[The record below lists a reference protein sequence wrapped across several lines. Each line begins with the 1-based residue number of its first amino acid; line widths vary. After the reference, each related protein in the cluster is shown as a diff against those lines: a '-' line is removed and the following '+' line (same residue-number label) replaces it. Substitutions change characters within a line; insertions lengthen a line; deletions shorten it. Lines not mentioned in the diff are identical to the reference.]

1 MTLFGLDNDK
11 PLLADEPD
19 EPDEPDEEEEEEEEE
34 EVPAIEEALEEEGVE
49 DTADA

>member
-19 EPDEPDEEEEEEEEE
+19 EPDEPEEEEEEEEEE
-34 EVPAIEEALEEEGVE
+34 EVPAMEEALEEEGVE

>member
-19 EPDEPDEEEEEEEEE
+19 EPDEPDEEEEEEE
-34 EVPAIEEALEEEGVE
+34 VPAMEEALEEEGAE

>member
-11 PLLADEPD
+11 PLLADELD

-34 EVPAIEEALEEEGVE
+34 EVPAMEEALEEEGAE

>member
-19 EPDEPDEEEEEEEEE
+19 EEEEEEEEE
-34 EVPAIEEALEEEGVE
+34 EVPAMEEALEEEGVE